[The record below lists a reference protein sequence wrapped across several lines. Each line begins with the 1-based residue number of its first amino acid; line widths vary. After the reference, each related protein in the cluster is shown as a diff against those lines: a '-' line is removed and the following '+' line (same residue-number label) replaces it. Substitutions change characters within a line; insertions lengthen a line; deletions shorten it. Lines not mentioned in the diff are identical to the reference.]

1 MTDASFLIVYSRQRG
16 LHVACK
22 TTFDA
27 HKTENNWEMKV
38 CACAREELDKKAY
51 DSNRIE
57 MLWNASL
64 TGSMGLYQS

>member
-1 MTDASFLIVYSRQRG
+1 MTDASFLIVYSRR
-16 LHVACK
+16 VACK

-27 HKTENNWEMKV
+27 HKTDNNCDMKV
-38 CACAREELDKKAY
+38 FACAREELDKKAY

-57 MLWNASL
+57 TLWNASL